1 MMKPK
6 DWVKGGIVEV
16 GHVSIIASESVND
29 IVKRF
34 QTVGVGRGT
43 GDPSFVSKLGEVTV
57 RGEEVVQAIS
67 CRNLI
72 VVNLRSDKI
81 VLANS

>member
-1 MMKPK
+1 MKPK
-6 DWVKGGIVEV
+6 DWVKGGIVEI
-16 GHVSIIASESVND
+16 GHVSVIASKRVNN

-34 QTVGVGRGT
+34 QTVCVGRST
-43 GDPSFVSKLGEVTV
+43 GDPSFVSELGEIAV

-67 CRNLI
+67 CRDLI
-72 VVNLRSDKI
+72 VVNLRGNEI